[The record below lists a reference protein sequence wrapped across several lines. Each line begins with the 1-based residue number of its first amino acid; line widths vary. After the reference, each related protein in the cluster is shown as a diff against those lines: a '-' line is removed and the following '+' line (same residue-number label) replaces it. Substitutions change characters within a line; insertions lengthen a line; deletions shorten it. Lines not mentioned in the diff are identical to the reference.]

1 MWITRSRVLML
12 LAWLALP
19 ATVLA
24 QLGHPLDGQWSGQW
38 GPNDKPNRLLLNL
51 DWDGKNVT
59 GVINPGPTAAIIKSV
74 TIDYSDRSSWVV
86 KLEAEGRDASGKV
99 VPITVDGRL
108 ENIGAHRRFLRGTW
122 TQGSQKGAFIV
133 SRN

>member
-19 ATVLA
+19 AAVLA
-24 QLGHPLDGQWSGQW
+24 QFGHPLDGQWSGQW
-38 GPNDKPNRLLLNL
+38 GPNDKPNRLLLDL
-51 DWDGKNVT
+51 DWDGKTIT
-59 GVINPGPTAAIIKSV
+59 GEINPGPTAAIIKSV
-74 TIDYSDRSSWVV
+74 TIDYSDRASWVV

-108 ENIGAHRRFLRGTW
+108 ENIGAYRRYLRGTW
-122 TQGSQKGAFIV
+122 TQGSQKGAFII